1 MNENT
6 ATTVGQIHAE
16 STSSEEKKPQEPVTV
31 SMKKL
36 IAGVGTV
43 FAGVIEML
51 EALEPHVAQHLVDVA
66 VQHTADEKKS
76 TDVKSAQLRSDPTA
90 GSVSEHS
97 EEIEKEP
104 VAKADAQT
112 DTAAAVSEKLPDEES
127 QNAGSDT
134 TAMNTVTED
143 DLTKI
148 IVRKIKQNRS
158 NNEKIGAILRTYG
171 VSKVSE
177 LPVSKYEAFL
187 TDVSQL

>member
-6 ATTVGQIHAE
+6 TTVGQIRTE
-16 STSSEEKKPQEPVTV
+16 GTSLEEQKPQEPVTV

-66 VQHTADEKKS
+66 VQHTADEQKCA
-76 TDVKSAQLRSDPTA
+76 DVKSTQSGYVPAA

-97 EEIEKEP
+97 EQIVKEP
-104 VAKADAQT
+104 VAEVDAHT
-112 DTAAAVSEKLPDEES
+112 DTAAAVREELPSEEKQD
-127 QNAGSDT
+127 AGSDT

-158 NNEKIGAILRTYG
+158 NNEKIGVILRTYG

>member
-6 ATTVGQIHAE
+6 ATTAGQVQAE
-16 STSSEEKKPQEPVTV
+16 CTSFEEQKPQEPVTV

-66 VQHTADEKKS
+66 VQHTADEKS
-76 TDVKSAQLRSDPTA
+76 TDVKSAQSGCDPTA

-97 EEIEKEP
+97 EETEKEP
-104 VAKADAQT
+104 VAEADAQT
-112 DTAAAVSEKLPDEES
+112 DTAAAVSEELPSEEK
-127 QNAGSDT
+127 QDAGSDT